1 MNKSISAKPRG
12 ALWPT
17 EASRLRSGN
26 AMTIAIVA
34 ALAIEGALIA
44 SVISMRVPA
53 PVQAH
58 AAPVMQMR
66 LVEAVTPPPPPPPPP
81 PVVKKIVR
89 RQSELPAPKPV
100 ARPVAP
106 AQRHVAT
113 PAVVPVPAAPAPV
126 AAQVAPSGPQ
136 VAPGMPGPAAPVA
149 SGNTTAGPAAPAD
162 IAIVC
167 PVQAKPDMPARAIAE
182 GIAGAVTA
190 RATIKGGK
198 VVSVDI
204 VKSTPPGIFDASVR
218 RAMAQYQCK
227 LDGGDQV
234 VVEQSFDFAQT
245 D

>member
-1 MNKSISAKPRG
+1 MNESISAKSRG

-17 EASRLRSGN
+17 EASRPRSGN

-53 PVQAH
+53 PMQAH

-66 LVEAVTPPPPPPPPP
+66 LVQAVTPPPPPPPP

-89 RQSELPAPKPV
+89 RQSELPAPKPI

-126 AAQVAPSGPQ
+126 AAQVALSGPQ
-136 VAPGMPGPAAPVA
+136 VAPSVPGPAAPVA
-149 SGNTTAGPAAPAD
+149 SGNTTATPAVPAD

-167 PVQAKPDMPARAIAE
+167 PVQARPEMPARAIAE

-198 VVSVDI
+198 VISVDI

-234 VVEQSFDFAQT
+234 VVEQSFDFSQT

>member
-1 MNKSISAKPRG
+1 MNESISAKSRG

-17 EASRLRSGN
+17 EASRPRSGN

-53 PVQAH
+53 PMQAH

-66 LVEAVTPPPPPPPPP
+66 LVQAVTPPPPPPP

-89 RQSELPAPKPV
+89 RQSELPAPKPI

-126 AAQVAPSGPQ
+126 AAQVALSGPQ
-136 VAPGMPGPAAPVA
+136 VAPSVPGPAAPVA
-149 SGNTTAGPAAPAD
+149 SGNTTATPAAPAD

-167 PVQAKPDMPARAIAE
+167 PVQARPEMPARAIAE

-198 VVSVDI
+198 VISVDI

-234 VVEQSFDFAQT
+234 VVEQSFDFSQT